1 MILIFRYWLLLID
14 QGFVIAVHLSIKVI
28 LQLLIPKLGQIL
40 KVTYSLSMQT
50 TKLAILLKE
59 LAVLMVEILIP

>member
-1 MILIFRYWLLLID
+1 MILIFSYWLLLVN

-28 LQLLIPKLGQIL
+28 LQLLIPKLGQVL

-50 TKLAILLKE
+50 TKLAILFKE
-59 LAVLMVEILIP
+59 LAVLMVEIFIP